1 MPEGG
6 RECAHGAAEK
16 LGHPGQPVPAPHPLL
31 RGSSHLNTST
41 DTHRY
46 RDSHTHG
53 DGGYMVS
60 ENVQWPMGT
69 AVLPADHTVALGT
82 GEPLAHSSPAARS
95 HLGWQPWRGGGWQSC
110 FVGCRKAR
118 PDFQSSLF
126 FPAAP
131 VAEPSAGHWS
141 HHCRDGNTHSM
152 GLDTTSISIP
162 VAHLQDNFL
171 IKGFFCLSLILCLGS
186 HITWASLLLPHALP
200 LHCKARTAQ

>member
-95 HLGWQPWRGGGWQSC
+95 HLGWQPQRGGGWQSC
-110 FVGCRKAR
+110 FGGAEGLALIFKAH
-118 PDFQSSLF
+118 FSLQLHQSQS
-126 FPAAP
+126 PA
-131 VAEPSAGHWS
+131 
-141 HHCRDGNTHSM
+141 
-152 GLDTTSISIP
+152 LDTGPITAGRGIP
-162 VAHLQDNFL
+162 TPWAWTPPCLFL
-171 IKGFFCLSLILCLGS
+171 
-186 HITWASLLLPHALP
+186 
-200 LHCKARTAQ
+200 